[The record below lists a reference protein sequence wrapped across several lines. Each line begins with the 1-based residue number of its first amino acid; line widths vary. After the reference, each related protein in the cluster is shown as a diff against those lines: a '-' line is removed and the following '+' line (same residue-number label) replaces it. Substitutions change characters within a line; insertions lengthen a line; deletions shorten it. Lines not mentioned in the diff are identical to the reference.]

1 MGGPP
6 GYAGAAAPATNSPDG
21 KVPRVSRTTKAL
33 ARLLISLLCSAVVAG
48 GVLATA
54 TNSSAAPDLS
64 VVVVQSEDRATITWV
79 SAVNPPEGWFVGR
92 DGKDSS
98 GYGAWSSTVSA
109 GLRSW
114 TFNHLVRGDRYTL
127 TVKSSVGAGS
137 VSIVAGAPQPS
148 ATAPTLDP
156 AAPASPTPQ
165 PTSPQPASP
174 TPTLSAPSTA
184 PGIELPDGTGWLSG
198 VATREHG
205 NGSDPAKYFGDWR
218 GSKVEIGQTWP
229 HTPDVWGIN
238 PSVQNSWAGF
248 NGPMSLSFTPGP
260 DWKGMQGWRSYAAIA
275 RGDMDA
281 WWRAAA
287 QNTRRLRAGKGT
299 TYVSPFYEYN
309 GDWMTWSVSRTTQG
323 YSDFRNAWARVAAI
337 WRQEFP
343 EVTLVLPAACSRDVP
358 AAMMPASNTYDV
370 VGCTIYNAWPWREDG
385 APTMRLLEA
394 GRQRALAAGKPL
406 GITEWANSANPR
418 TAGGGGD
425 APGFISAMHEWMR
438 KNAGSGPGQLV
449 FETFFNIDGYS
460 LDHILLRYNGAGG
473 AVSGS
478 QSRTA
483 TRYRELWN
491 H

>member
-1 MGGPP
+1 M
-6 GYAGAAAPATNSPDG
+6 A
-21 KVPRVSRTTKAL
+21 RTTTAL
-33 ARLLISLLCSAVVAG
+33 ARLLITLFCLAVVTG
-48 GVLATA
+48 SGVA
-54 TNSSAAPDLS
+54 AAPTASADADLS
-64 VVVVQSEDRATITWV
+64 VQVEQFENRATITWV
-79 SAVNPPEGWFVGR
+79 SPADPPRGWTVGR
-92 DGKDSS
+92 DGRDSG
-98 GYGAWSSTVSA
+98 GYGAWSTTVSP

-127 TVKSSVGAGS
+127 TVRSSVGTGS
-137 VSIVAGAPQPS
+137 VSIVAGTPQPPTAPTPS
-148 ATAPTLDP
+148 ATPTP
-156 AAPASPTPQ
+156 SPTTPTAQ
-165 PTSPQPASP
+165 PTSPSASP
-174 TPTLSAPSTA
+174 RPTSPAPPVLTTPTGAS
-184 PGIELPDGTGWLSG
+184 WLSG
-198 VATREHG
+198 VATRESG

-248 NGPMSLSFTPGP
+248 DGPMSLSFSPGP

-287 QNTRRLRAGKGT
+287 QNTRRLRVGKGT

-309 GDWMTWSVSRTTQG
+309 GDWMSWRVSRTGQG
-323 YSDFRNAWARVAAI
+323 YAEFRNAWTRVAAI

-343 EVTLVLPAACSRDVP
+343 AVELVLPAACSRDVP
-358 AAMMPASNTYDV
+358 DAMMPAPDTYDL

-385 APTMRLLEA
+385 APTMRRLEA
-394 GRQRALAAGKPL
+394 ARQFASAVGKPIA
-406 GITEWANSANPR
+406 ITEWANSANPW
-418 TAGGGGD
+418 TGGGGGE

-449 FETFFNIDGYS
+449 FETFFNIDGYA
-460 LDHILLRYNGAGG
+460 LDHILVRYNGAGG
-473 AVSGS
+473 AVSGT

-483 TRYRELWN
+483 ARYRELWSR
-491 H
+491 